1 MTQIVHTT
9 VINYC
14 TECPNC
20 ILHDPHDGDVEAY
33 CNAVKTEIG
42 ATFIAPMYNPNDIL
56 QIPSWCPLR
65 KGKK

>member
-20 ILHDPHDGDVEAY
+20 ILHDPHDGDKEAY
-33 CNAVKTEIG
+33 CNAVKTETG

-56 QIPSWCPLR
+56 
-65 KGKK
+65 